1 MKKEILKQLKSDYE
15 KLEIKPSADL
25 WDRLELETEKTPH
38 SLAKRSFQLLKY
50 AAVILFLFTV
60 GGLFYFNSNHIEKDN
75 IVAKINHSTKPKQL
89 KPEVET
95 INSNIDQP
103 ENNVVASNENKI
115 DETESESEEKIEFV
129 LQSLP
134 SYSDHHALAKEE
146 EKTITV
152 NSPVETLVS
161 KEVNQPEKTLIAER
175 KKANYIKAEDLLLG
189 REFDKTREEYQD
201 EKGKF
206 GVLDA
211 TKIKFKSPNSLK
223 LLGVTVFS
231 VCLDIE

>member
-25 WDRLELETEKTPH
+25 WDRLELETEKMSHLP
-38 SLAKRSFQLLKY
+38 AKRSFQWLKY
-50 AAVILFLFTV
+50 AAVIVLLFTV
-60 GGLFYFNSNHIEKDN
+60 GGLFYFNSNQIENNN
-75 IVAKINHSTKPKQL
+75 IVAKINNSTKPEQL
-89 KPEVET
+89 KPEVEI

-103 ENNVVASNENKI
+103 ENSVVASNVNKVNEI
-115 DETESESEEKIEFV
+115 KEEKISV
-129 LQSLP
+129 IQQCYP
-134 SYSDHHALAKEE
+134 SNVNDQILTKEE
-146 EKTITV
+146 EKTVIINPPSKALIITG
-152 NSPVETLVS
+152 EI
-161 KEVNQPEKTLIAER
+161 NQPEKPLIAER
-175 KKANYIKAEDLLLG
+175 KKANYIKADELLLG

-223 LLGVTVFS
+223 ILGMTVFS
-231 VCLDIE
+231 DSSDTK

>member
-25 WDRLELETEKTPH
+25 WDRLEMESEKMPH
-38 SLAKRSFQLLKY
+38 LPAKRSFQWLKY
-50 AAVILFLFTV
+50 AAVILLLLTV
-60 GGLFYFNSNHIEKDN
+60 GGLFYFNSNQIKKDN
-75 IVAKINHSTKPKQL
+75 IVAKINYSTKPKQL

-103 ENNVVASNENKI
+103 ENNALASNVKKI
-115 DETESESEEKIEFV
+115 NEIKEEKISV
-129 LQSLP
+129 IQQCYP
-134 SYSDHHALAKEE
+134 SNIDDQVLAKEE
-146 EKTITV
+146 EKTIIV
-152 NSPVETLVS
+152 HSPAKALIITGEI
-161 KEVNQPEKTLIAER
+161 NQPEKTLIAER
-175 KKANYIKAEDLLLG
+175 KKANYIKADDLLLG
-189 REFDKTREEYQD
+189 RELDKTREEYQD

-223 LLGVTVFS
+223 ILGMTVFS
-231 VCLDIE
+231 DSSDTK

>member
-25 WDRLELETEKTPH
+25 WDRLEMESEKMPH
-38 SLAKRSFQLLKY
+38 LPAKRSFQWLKY
-50 AAVILFLFTV
+50 AAVILLLLTV
-60 GGLFYFNSNHIEKDN
+60 GGLFYFNSNQIKKDN
-75 IVAKINHSTKPKQL
+75 IVAKINYSTKPKQL

-103 ENNVVASNENKI
+103 ENNALASNVKKI
-115 DETESESEEKIEFV
+115 NEIKEEKISV
-129 LQSLP
+129 IQQCYP
-134 SYSDHHALAKEE
+134 SNINDQVLAKEE
-146 EKTITV
+146 GKTVIV
-152 NSPVETLVS
+152 HSPAKALIIIGEI
-161 KEVNQPEKTLIAER
+161 NQPEKPLLAER
-175 KKANYIKAEDLLLG
+175 KKANYIKADELLLG

-223 LLGVTVFS
+223 ILGMTVFS
-231 VCLDIE
+231 DSSDTK

>member
-15 KLEIKPSADL
+15 KLETKPSTDL
-25 WDRLELETEKTPH
+25 WDRLELETDKIPH
-38 SLAKRSFQLLKY
+38 LPAKRSFQWLKY
-50 AAVILFLFTV
+50 AAVILLLLTV
-60 GGLFYFNSNHIEKDN
+60 GGLFYFSSNQIEKEN

-89 KPEVET
+89 KPEVE
-95 INSNIDQP
+95 IIHSNINQP
-103 ENNVVASNENKI
+103 ENNVVASNVNKI
-115 DETESESEEKIEFV
+115 SETKSEEKIPFV

-134 SYSDHHALAKEE
+134 SYSDQQVLVKEE
-146 EKTITV
+146 EKTVII
-152 NSPVETLVS
+152 NSPAKALIITGEI
-161 KEVNQPEKTLIAER
+161 NQPEKALIAER
-175 KKANYIKAEDLLLG
+175 KKANYIKADELLLG

-223 LLGVTVFS
+223 ILGMTVFS
-231 VCLDIE
+231 DSSDTK